1 MLTVSAFPLPAGAGF
16 ITGPDGGMVCA
27 GETGVIFSVFPIPD
41 ATGYVW
47 TLPSGAAITGGS
59 NTNEITVSFSA
70 SAINGNVTVYGTNAY
85 GFGPM
90 SPYFPLIVNSP
101 PYIIDQPV
109 SPEPVYA
116 DSGIVFFKVLASGS
130 GISYQWQ
137 EFQTVWINISD
148 TGCYSGSLTDSLVII
163 NPSIEF
169 NGNQYR
175 CIIDGECDPQAI
187 TDGNAVLTVNI
198 VLQLNQ
204 HPDVENKKI
213 FFSAYPNPCT
223 VKSTFRY
230 SVAEDCVLTMDFV
243 SGSGAIVYTSS
254 PFAGLQGMNE
264 TTIETNQLKPGIY
277 LIRLKTNSGEYLKNS
292 TVKLLIQN

>member
-1 MLTVSAFPLPAGAGF
+1 
-16 ITGPDGGMVCA
+16 MVCA

-47 TLPSGAAITGGS
+47 TLPSGASITGGS

-70 SAINGNVTVYGTNAY
+70 TAINGNVTVYGTNAY
-85 GFGPM
+85 GFGPL
-90 SPYFPLIVNSP
+90 SPYYPLIINSP
-101 PYIIDQPV
+101 PIIIGQPV

-116 DSGIVFFKVLASGS
+116 DSGIVFFTVSAYGS
-130 GISYQWQ
+130 GLSYQWQ
-137 EFQTVWINISD
+137 EFQSGWINISD
-148 TGCYSGSLTDSLVII
+148 SACYSGSQTDSLVIL

-230 SVAEDCVLTMDFV
+230 SVAEDCVLTMDFIN
-243 SGSGAIVYTSS
+243 GSGVIAYTSS
-254 PFAGLQGMNE
+254 SFAGQQGMNE
-264 TTIETNQLKPGIY
+264 TTLETDQLKPGIY
-277 LIRLKTNSGEYLKNS
+277 LVRLKTNSGEYLKNS
-292 TVKLLIQN
+292 TLKLLIQH